1 MRRLEVIRMTERSFE
16 ARVSERVALITRFV
30 SEKRQAQLRW
40 PERIHLVR
48 AFAARRLMEEDAAAR
63 ERRRGVRGIDAGAE
77 RPHPSPHPLLLELAR
92 LLGRAAAEADI
103 LTQRRA
109 SQEGDPA

>member
-1 MRRLEVIRMTERSFE
+1 MTERSFE

-48 AFAARRLMEEDAAAR
+48 AFAARRLMEEDALAR
-63 ERRRGVRGIDAGAE
+63 ERRRGGRGLDARTE

-92 LLGRAAAEADI
+92 LLGRSAAEADI

>member
-16 ARVSERVALITRFV
+16 TRVSERVARITECVPLR
-30 SEKRQAQLRW
+30 RQAQLRW

-48 AFAARRLMEEDAAAR
+48 AFAARRLMEEDALAL
-63 ERRRGVRGIDAGAE
+63 ERRRAGRGLDARTE

-103 LTQRRA
+103 VTQRRA

>member
-1 MRRLEVIRMTERSFE
+1 MAEESDGGDLLFPCM
-16 ARVSERVALITRFV
+16 
-30 SEKRQAQLRW
+30 
-40 PERIHLVR
+40 VR
-48 AFAARRLMEEDAAAR
+48 AFAARRLMEEDAAAL
-63 ERRRGVRGIDAGAE
+63 ERRRAGRGLDAKAE

-103 LTQRRA
+103 VTQRRA